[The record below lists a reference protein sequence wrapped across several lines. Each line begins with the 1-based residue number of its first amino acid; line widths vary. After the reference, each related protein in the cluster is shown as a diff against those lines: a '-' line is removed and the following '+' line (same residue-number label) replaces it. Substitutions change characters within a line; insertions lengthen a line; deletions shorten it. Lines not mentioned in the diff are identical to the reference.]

1 MKRTAKFV
9 LLSIAGAMVAWL
21 VNAPRTLAATMPERH
36 ASAAQRQSLTVI
48 VYGDFALVRD
58 VRLVNVEAGENRVA
72 FDDVSPQ
79 MSPETAFLSD
89 LSSGAPILVKE
100 QNFETAVL
108 SPDAIFA
115 RAVGHTVT
123 VIRDE
128 PMTGKE
134 TRETAVVISA
144 SGPILKFKDRFET
157 GLPPNSRIVYTTLP
171 IMRLTP
177 DFLADFESQTAAR
190 HPIALGYLTG
200 GLSWAAD
207 YVARL
212 NAGGDHLDID
222 AFITLHN
229 DSGMD
234 FDNATVRV
242 VAGSVQRAAPGEA
255 KTLGMVRT
263 QAAADVYAA
272 NAGRATRQA
281 VFEFYEYSLPQ
292 RTSLRTGETKQT
304 LLLFARGVPV
314 QQIFSSSVSASDF
327 QSQGGEQLVP
337 VEVTLEFDNDGHGL
351 GVPLP
356 SGVFHMYK
364 NDESGEP
371 VFIGENAIDNTPSKQ
386 HVQLD
391 LGPSFDV
398 RVRRV
403 QTNYQEIPHPNNRTE
418 YVTDYRVTVT
428 NARPKAVVLHYEEQL
443 SGLWQIA
450 SETLPHQKISSSTVV
465 WVIPVPAGGQATL
478 TFQVDSR

>member
-1 MKRTAKFV
+1 MKRTAVFV
-9 LLSIAGAMVAWL
+9 LLSIMSAMVASL
-21 VNAPRTLAATMPERH
+21 VNAPRTLAVTIPERH
-36 ASAAQRQSLTVI
+36 TSAAQRQSLTVT

-58 VRLVNVEAGENRVA
+58 VRLLNVERGENRIV

-89 LSSGAPILVKE
+89 LGTQAPILVQE

-123 VIRDE
+123 VIHDE

-134 TRETAVVISA
+134 TKETAVVISA

-157 GLPPNSRIVYTTLP
+157 SLPPNSRIVYTTLP
-171 IMRLTP
+171 IIRLTP
-177 DFLADFESQTAAR
+177 DFLADFESPTAAQR
-190 HPIALGYLTG
+190 PIALGYLTS

-234 FDNATVRV
+234 FDDATVRL
-242 VAGSVQRAAPGEA
+242 VAGSVQRAQPGA
-255 KTLGMVRT
+255 VKTLGAVRVE
-263 QAAADVYAA
+263 AAADVYAA
-272 NAGRATRQA
+272 NTNRATRQA

-314 QQIFSSSVSASDF
+314 QQVFSSSVSANDF
-327 QSQGGEQLVP
+327 QSQGSEQAVP

-371 VFIGENAIDNTPSKQ
+371 VFIGENAIDNTPRKA

-398 RVRRV
+398 QVSRV
-403 QTNYQEIPHPNNRTE
+403 QTNYQEIPHPYNRTE
-418 YVTDYRVTVT
+418 YVTDYRVTVS
-428 NARPKAVVLHYEEQL
+428 NAKSKPIVLRYEEQL

-450 SETLPHQKISSSTVV
+450 SETLPHQKTSSSTVV
-465 WVIPVPAGGQATL
+465 WMIPVAAGGQATL
-478 TFQVDSR
+478 TFRVDSR